1 MKFLLYINKLLFF
14 YMLKIVA
21 LFCLISFNA
30 NAIVN
35 EKCVLAAEKCN
46 QEYMVNIAKI
56 NRQKNYD
63 IDAANM
69 AFKSKVNAISFNY
82 EKKHTPIDIY
92 NKNVEQ
98 KKIHHRINLMVVVD
112 KHKNN
117 TNLLNDG
124 LKNDLKKIQ
133 NGDC

>member
-1 MKFLLYINKLLFF
+1 
-14 YMLKIVA
+14 MLKIVS
-21 LFCLISFNA
+21 LFCLISVNA
-30 NAIVN
+30 FASQQCIV
-35 EKCVLAAEKCN
+35 AAEKIN
-46 QEYMVNIAKI
+46 QEYIANIEKI

-69 AFKSKVNAISFNY
+69 AFKSKVNGISFNY
-82 EKKHTPIDIY
+82 ERNHTPSDIY

-98 KKIHHRINLMVVVD
+98 EKIHHQNNLMIIID
-112 KHKNN
+112 KHKNSI
-117 TNLLNDG
+117 NLLNDG

>member
-1 MKFLLYINKLLFF
+1 
-14 YMLKIVA
+14 MLKIVS
-21 LFCLISFNA
+21 LFCLMSVNA
-30 NAIVN
+30 FASQQCIV
-35 EKCVLAAEKCN
+35 AAEKIN
-46 QEYMVNIAKI
+46 QEYIANIEKI

-69 AFKSKVNAISFNY
+69 AFKSKVNGISFNY
-82 EKKHTPIDIY
+82 ERNNTPLDIY

-98 KKIHHRINLMVVVD
+98 EKIHHQNNLMIIID
-112 KHKNN
+112 KHKNSI
-117 TNLLNDG
+117 NLLNDG